1 MMEAHIEQADVV
13 IVGAGIAGLTAA
25 LDLAPRRVI
34 VLSKTALGAGAA
46 TAWAQGGIAAA
57 IGSDDS
63 PELHAADTLAVGG
76 GIADTHAVD
85 VLTHEASQ
93 RIADLV
99 RFGATFDRS
108 ADGEFA
114 LGREGAHGRRRILH
128 AGGDATGRALLDA
141 LVEALRATPSI
152 RVVEEAVALD
162 LLRDN
167 DGRVA
172 GVLADVSGERVA
184 FTASAVVLATG
195 GIGALYARTTNP
207 LGACGD
213 GLAMAARAGA
223 VLADLEFVQF
233 HPTALDVG
241 QDPMPLVTEALR
253 GEGATI
259 IDERGERFLCEVHPA
274 AELASRDVVARAIYE
289 RRRAGARVFL
299 DARNVKSFARHFPT
313 VFASCAAAGID
324 PGKQPIPIA
333 PAAHYHMGGVAVDD
347 WGRTSLPGLWACG
360 EVAATGVHGANRLA
374 SNSLLEGVVFA
385 ERVARD
391 IAGFTTAPAQSERFE
406 TLTAPAADA
415 QTAPHPSAIA
425 AVRRIMDES
434 VGVVRDGEGLRAALE
449 ALDRLGPQAAASP
462 LLANRL
468 IVARAVAQAAL
479 ARPETRGSHARR
491 DYPAA
496 RPEYAHRSFV
506 TPAGALA
513 SDVGSAA

>member
-1 MMEAHIEQADVV
+1 MIGAQRERADVV
-13 IVGAGIAGLTAA
+13 VVGAGIAGLTAA
-25 LDLAPRRVI
+25 LDLAPRRVV

-57 IGSDDS
+57 VGHDDS
-63 PELHAADTLAVGG
+63 PELHAADTMAVAG
-76 GIADTHAVD
+76 GIADSHAVE
-85 VLTHEASQ
+85 VLTHEASE

-99 RFGATFDRS
+99 RFGADFDRA
-108 ADGEFA
+108 ADGEFV

-141 LVEALRATPSI
+141 LVGAVQITPSI
-152 RVVEEAVALD
+152 QVVEGAIALE
-162 LLRDN
+162 LLRH
-167 DGRVA
+167 DGRVV
-172 GVLADVSGERVA
+172 GILADVEGERIA
-184 FTASAVVLATG
+184 YTAPAVVLATG

-207 LGACGD
+207 LGASGD

-259 IDERGERFLCEVHPA
+259 VDDRGERFLCGIHPL

-289 RRRAGARVFL
+289 RRRSGSGVFV
-299 DARNVKSFARHFPT
+299 DARHVKAFAKRFPT
-313 VFASCAAAGID
+313 VLASCRLAGID
-324 PGKQPIPIA
+324 PAVQPIPVA
-333 PAAHYHMGGVAVDD
+333 PAAHYHMGGISVDD
-347 WGRTSLPGLWACG
+347 WGRSSLAGLWACG

-391 IAGFTTAPAQSERFE
+391 IAGVLAEPLSLADAEITDFAPATVQ
-406 TLTAPAADA
+406 TLACDAAA
-415 QTAPHPSAIA
+415 AA
-425 AVRRIMDES
+425 AVRRVMDEN
-434 VGVVRDGEGLRAALE
+434 VGVVRDGEGLRSALE
-449 ALDRLGPQAAASP
+449 SLDCLARQAPPSH
-462 LLANRL
+462 LLANHI
-468 IVARAVAQAAL
+468 IVARAVAEAAL

-491 DYPAA
+491 DHPAPRA
-496 RPEYAHRSFV
+496 EYAHRSFV
-506 TPAGALA
+506 TPAQT
-513 SDVGSAA
+513 VPPVVWPAA

>member
-1 MMEAHIEQADVV
+1 MEARVERADVV

-25 LDLAPRRVI
+25 LDLAPRRVV

-57 IGSDDS
+57 VGSDDS
-63 PELHAADTLAVGG
+63 PELHAADTLAVAG

-85 VLTHEASQ
+85 VLTHEASH

-141 LVEALRATPSI
+141 LVEAVRATPSI
-152 RVVEEAVALD
+152 RVVESAVALD
-162 LLRDN
+162 LVRD
-167 DGRVA
+167 DGRVG
-172 GVLADVSGERVA
+172 GVLADVSGEPVA
-184 FTASAVVLATG
+184 FSASAVVLATG
-195 GIGALYARTTNP
+195 GIGALYAHTTNP

-241 QDPMPLVTEALR
+241 HDPMPLVTEALR

-259 IDERGERFLCEVHPA
+259 VDDRGERFLCNVHPA

-289 RRRAGARVFL
+289 RRRSGSRVFL

-324 PGKQPIPIA
+324 PAQEPIPIA

-391 IAGFTTAPAQSERFE
+391 IAGFTTAPVQSERLE
-406 TLTAPAADA
+406 ALAPRSSVDA
-415 QTAPHPSAIA
+415 EAPQPPAIA
-425 AVRRIMDES
+425 AMRRIMDEN
-434 VGVVRDGEGLRAALE
+434 VGVVRDGEGLRDALE
-449 ALDRLGPQAAASP
+449 ALDRLGPQAASSR

-506 TPAGALA
+506 TPADAIA

>member
-1 MMEAHIEQADVV
+1 MEARVERADVV

-25 LDLAPRRVI
+25 LDLAPRRVV

-57 IGSDDS
+57 VGSDDS
-63 PELHAADTLAVGG
+63 PELHAADTLAVAG

-141 LVEALRATPSI
+141 LVEAVHATPSI
-152 RVVEEAVALD
+152 RVVESAVALD
-162 LLRDN
+162 LLRD

-172 GVLADVSGERVA
+172 GVIADVSGERVA
-184 FTASAVVLATG
+184 FSAAAVVLATG

-241 QDPMPLVTEALR
+241 HDPMPLVTEALR

-259 IDERGERFLCEVHPA
+259 VDDRGERFLCDVHPA

-289 RRRAGARVFL
+289 RRRSGSRVFL
-299 DARNVKSFARHFPT
+299 DARNVKSFAHHFPT

-324 PGKQPIPIA
+324 PAQEPIPIA

-391 IAGFTTAPAQSERFE
+391 IAGFTTAPVHNERLE
-406 TLTAPAADA
+406 ALTPRSSVEVDAPQPAVL
-415 QTAPHPSAIA
+415 T
-425 AVRRIMDES
+425 AVRRIMDEN

-449 ALDRLGPQAAASP
+449 ALDRLAPQAVSSP

-506 TPAGALA
+506 TPADALA
-513 SDVGSAA
+513 TGVGSAA